1 MNDVTLTLSQ
11 VERVMNSIYWVLAP
25 YLEEEHG
32 VRERPHLVEL
42 ADCYNELYAHL
53 PSIDCNYE
61 IIYY

>member
-1 MNDVTLTLSQ
+1 MNDVTLSLSQ

-32 VRERPHLVEL
+32 VSERPWLVEL
-42 ADCYNELYAHL
+42 AECYNELLAQQ
-53 PSIDCNYE
+53 PSTDCNYE